1 VLRLDGRR
9 YRGEV
14 EVTVT
19 AAGLLVVNR
28 LGLEDYLR
36 GVVPR
41 EVGSL
46 SRRDHAAIEAQA
58 VASRSYA
65 VARLASPRTR
75 SYDMSAGVADQVYG
89 GADAERPESDAA
101 VAATAGE
108 VLRYDGRV
116 ADAPYHSTCGGS
128 TAAPDEVWQ
137 ERFAAPYLRP
147 VSDRDPATG
156 RAYCELSPRFA
167 WRRTLDGPAAGAAIA
182 RYLDALPAER
192 GRTVGRVRGVRVV
205 RRTPS
210 GRVAEL
216 ALDTD
221 AGPRAV
227 RGNQIRSA
235 LRAGGGEILHSTY
248 FSVESMA
255 VGADGRIAR
264 LTLDGAGNGHG
275 VGMCQWGAVGRA
287 RAGHDYRAIL
297 RAYYPGTTLGD
308 AGAGDGRYSR

>member
-1 VLRLDGRR
+1 
-9 YRGEV
+9 
-14 EVTVT
+14 
-19 AAGLLVVNR
+19 VVNR

-46 SRRDHAAIEAQA
+46 SPRDHAAIEAQA

-65 VARLASPRTR
+65 VARLAAPRAR

-89 GADAERPESDAA
+89 GADAERPASDAA
-101 VAATAGE
+101 VAATAGQ
-108 VLRYDGRV
+108 VLRHDGRV

-137 ERFAAPYLRP
+137 EQFGAPYLRR
-147 VSDRDPATG
+147 VSDRDPASG
-156 RAYCELSPRFA
+156 RAYCELSPRFT

-192 GRTVGRVRGVRVV
+192 GRSVGRVRGVRVG

-216 ALDTD
+216 VLDTD
-221 AGPRAV
+221 AGARAV
-227 RGNQIRSA
+227 RGNQIRTA
-235 LRAGGGEILHSTY
+235 LRGAGGEILHSTY
-248 FSVESMA
+248 FSVESVA
-255 VGADGRIAR
+255 VGADGRVAR

-308 AGAGDGRYSR
+308 VGAGDGR